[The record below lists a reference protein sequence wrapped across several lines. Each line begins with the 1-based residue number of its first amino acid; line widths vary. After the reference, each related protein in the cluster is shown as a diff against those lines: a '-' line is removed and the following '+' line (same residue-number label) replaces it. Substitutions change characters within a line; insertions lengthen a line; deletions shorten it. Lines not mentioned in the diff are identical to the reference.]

1 MGEVKVLQPGLFSSI
16 QDYGRFGNM
25 KFGVP
30 ASGVMDRYAART
42 ANLML
47 RNNANDAV
55 LGITMMGPKLEFTA
69 ATKIVISGAYLS
81 PKLNAEEVKNNT
93 ILEIAKGDILSFGRR
108 TYGCRAYLAIT
119 GGFTTEKALGSK
131 SWYQGISKYQKL
143 EKDLVI
149 SYKEDLAGKI
159 ETNAG
164 LKFNEDY
171 LKTSEVEV
179 YEGPEFNFL
188 SETQKEHLRN
198 STFSIDQN
206 NNRMAIQLQEQ
217 LQNDLKP
224 IITGPVVPGTV
235 QLTPS
240 GKLIVLMRDCQT
252 TGGYPR
258 ILQLS
263 DKGIRTIAQKLTNEN
278 INFSFQQSL

>member
-42 ANLML
+42 ANLIL

-55 LGITMMGPKLEFTA
+55 LEITMMGPKLEFTA

-119 GGFTTEKALGSK
+119 GGFTTEKVLGSK
-131 SWYQGISKYQKL
+131 SWYEGISKYQKL
-143 EKDLVI
+143 EKDLVL
-149 SYKEDLAGKI
+149 SYKEDLAGRI

-171 LKTSEVEV
+171 LKTSEIEV
-179 YEGPEFNFL
+179 YEGPEFKFL

-258 ILQLS
+258 VLQLTS
-263 DKGIRTIAQKLTNEN
+263 EGMRTIAQKLTNEK
-278 INFSFQQSL
+278 INFSFKKLW

>member
-55 LGITMMGPKLEFTA
+55 LEITMMGPKLEFTA

-108 TYGCRAYLAIT
+108 AYGCRAYLAIT
-119 GGFTTEKALGSK
+119 GGFTTEKVLGSK
-131 SWYQGISKYQKL
+131 SWYEGISKYQKL

-149 SYKEDLAGKI
+149 SYKEDLAGRI

-179 YEGPEFNFL
+179 YEGPEFKFL

-278 INFSFQQSL
+278 INFSFQKSL

>member
-55 LGITMMGPKLEFTA
+55 LEITMMGPKLEFTA

-119 GGFTTEKALGSK
+119 GGFTTEKVLGSK
-131 SWYQGISKYQKL
+131 SWYEGISKYQKL

-149 SYKEDLAGKI
+149 SYKEDLAGRI

-179 YEGPEFNFL
+179 YEGPEFKFL

>member
-55 LGITMMGPKLEFTA
+55 LEITMMGPKLEFTA

>member
-1 MGEVKVLQPGLFSSI
+1 MKVLQPGLFSSI

-25 KFGVP
+25 EFGVP

-47 RNNANDAV
+47 RNDANHAV
-55 LGITMMGPKLEFTA
+55 LEITMMGPKLEFTA
-69 ATKIVISGAYLS
+69 VTKIVISGAYLS
-81 PKLNAEEVKNNT
+81 PKLNNEEVENNT
-93 ILEIAKGDILSFGRR
+93 ILEVAKGDILSFGRR
-108 TYGCRAYLAIT
+108 IIGCRAYLAIS
-119 GGFTTEKALGSK
+119 GGFTTEEILGSK
-131 SWYQGISKYQKL
+131 SWYDGISKHEKLQKAMA
-143 EKDLVI
+143 I
-149 SYKEDLAGKI
+149 SYKEDLATKI
-159 ETNAG
+159 KTNAI
-164 LKFNEDY
+164 LKFDEDY
-171 LKTSEVEV
+171 LKTDKVEV
-179 YEGPEFNFL
+179 YEGAEFKFL

-198 STFSIDQN
+198 AIFSIDQN

-258 ILQLS
+258 VLQLS
-263 DKGIRTIAQKLTNEN
+263 DKGIGTIAQKLTNEKVK
-278 INFSFQQSL
+278 FCFKKSL